1 MGDPYAPSDDWREG
15 YQDGYAT
22 GFKDGMQRNATPSN
36 SSSGKARALRSG
48 PTKKRKPTAYN
59 NFVAK
64 KSQLSKFKYKSTRG
78 KKKKGMTNLKAIG
91 VAWRKLSKAQQNKYK

>member
-1 MGDPYAPSDDWREG
+1 MGDPYAPTDDWREG
-15 YQDGYAT
+15 WVAGYESGLKAGQDE
-22 GFKDGMQRNATPSN
+22 GFHVRTI
-36 SSSGKARALRSG
+36 KARAL
-48 PTKKRKPTAYN
+48 PKKKRKPTAYN

>member
-1 MGDPYAPSDDWREG
+1 MGDPNAPTDDWREG
-15 YQDGYAT
+15 WVAGYESGLKAGQDE
-22 GFKDGMQRNATPSN
+22 GFHVRTI
-36 SSSGKARALRSG
+36 KARALRSG

-64 KSQLSKFKYKSTRG
+64 KSQLSKFKYKSSRG

-91 VAWRKLSKAQQNKYK
+91 IAWRKLSKAQQNKYK